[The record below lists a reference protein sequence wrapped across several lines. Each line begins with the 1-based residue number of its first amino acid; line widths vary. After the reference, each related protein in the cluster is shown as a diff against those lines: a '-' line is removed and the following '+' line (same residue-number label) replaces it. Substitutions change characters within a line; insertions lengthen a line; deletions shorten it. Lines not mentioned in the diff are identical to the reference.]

1 MNKAQIFKTLK
12 SLKGFDKSF
21 QHDSF
26 EKSKKNSDKPF
37 QKYEFLG
44 DRVLG
49 LVISEYLIATFSHN
63 TLDEISRR
71 FIHLVNTNTLAKIF
85 KKNNLGDIFK
95 HQLDPNSNK
104 NSVYADALE
113 SLIGFS
119 YTRKGLDFSKKLI
132 MELWQDELDTLPQKD
147 PKTFIQEYCQKKYKT
162 IPDYNLI
169 EEAGTKHK
177 PKFIVSLKIN
187 DNEVEAEGISKQK
200 AEILAAKKMIKIIN
214 NLNK

>member
-12 SLKGFDKSF
+12 SLKGFDKSL

-26 EKSKKNSDKPF
+26 EKSKKNSNKPF

-85 KKNNLGDIFK
+85 KK
-95 HQLDPNSNK
+95 HQTKLNK
-104 NSVYADALE
+104 LISKINITQFYMKIMKSIYIRY
-113 SLIGFS
+113 SLI
-119 YTRKGLDFSKKLI
+119 
-132 MELWQDELDTLPQKD
+132 
-147 PKTFIQEYCQKKYKT
+147 
-162 IPDYNLI
+162 
-169 EEAGTKHK
+169 
-177 PKFIVSLKIN
+177 
-187 DNEVEAEGISKQK
+187 
-200 AEILAAKKMIKIIN
+200 
-214 NLNK
+214 

>member
-1 MNKAQIFKTLK
+1 MNKTQIFKTIK
-12 SLKGFDKSF
+12 SLEGFNKSIE
-21 QHDSF
+21 HDSF
-26 EKSKKNSDKPF
+26 EKSKKNADKPF

-49 LVISEYLIATFSHN
+49 LIISEYLITTFSHN

-85 KKNNLGDIFK
+85 RKNNLGDIFK
-95 HQLDPNSNK
+95 HQLDPNSSK
-104 NSVYADALE
+104 NSIYADALE
-113 SLIGFS
+113 SLIGFV
-119 YTRKGLDFSKKLI
+119 YTSKGLVFSKNLI

-162 IPDYNLI
+162 IPLYKLI
-169 EEAGTKHK
+169 EESGTKHK
-177 PKFIVSLKIN
+177 PKFLVSLKIK
-187 DNEVEAEGISKQK
+187 DNEVEAEGVSKQK

-214 NLNK
+214 KVSK